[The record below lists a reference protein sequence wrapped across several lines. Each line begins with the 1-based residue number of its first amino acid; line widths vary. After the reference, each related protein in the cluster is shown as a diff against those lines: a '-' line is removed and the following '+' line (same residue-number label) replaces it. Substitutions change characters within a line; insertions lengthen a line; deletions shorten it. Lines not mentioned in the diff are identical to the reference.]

1 MSDTIISRD
10 DVIRWVQTYAQ
21 VIADNRTYLTELDAA
36 IGDADHGAN
45 MDRGFKAVLAKLPSL
60 TEKDITTLLKTI
72 GMTLLSS
79 VGGAG
84 GPLFGTL
91 FIQAGQAATGKAE
104 LTLADWA
111 AMLDAATNGVIN
123 RGKAA
128 VGDKT
133 MVDALVPAV
142 QALKDALSANQ
153 SLADALASSAQA
165 AERGLQSTL
174 PLVARKGRASYLGE
188 RSAGHLDPG
197 ATSTWLLLK
206 AAADTWGKA

>member
-1 MSDTIISRD
+1 MSQTTISRAD
-10 DVIRWVQTYAQ
+10 IVRWIQSYAQ

-60 TEKDITTLLKTI
+60 IEKDIATILKTT

-91 FIQAGQAATGKAE
+91 FMQAGQAATGKTE
-104 LTLADWA
+104 LTLADWT
-111 AMLDAATNGVIN
+111 AMLDAATTGVTN

-133 MVDALVPAV
+133 MLDALVPAA
-142 QALKDALSANQ
+142 QALHEALSANQ
-153 SLADALASSAQA
+153 PLADALRHSAQA

-174 PLVARKGRASYLGE
+174 PMVAHKGRASYLGE

-206 AAADTWGKA
+206 AAADTWGNA

>member
-1 MSDTIISRD
+1 MSQTTISRD
-10 DVIRWVQTYAQ
+10 DIVRWIQAYAQ

-60 TEKDITTLLKTI
+60 IEKDIATILKTT

-91 FIQAGQAATGKAE
+91 FMQAGQAATGKTE
-104 LTLADWA
+104 LTLADWS
-111 AMLDAATNGVIN
+111 AMLDAATTGVTN

-133 MVDALVPAV
+133 MLDALVPAA
-142 QALKDALSANQ
+142 QALHEALSVNQ
-153 SLADALASSAQA
+153 PLADALRHSAQA

-174 PLVARKGRASYLGE
+174 PMVAHKGRASYLGE

-197 ATSTWLLLK
+197 ATSTCLLLK
-206 AAADTWGKA
+206 AAADTWGNA

>member
-10 DVIRWVQTYAQ
+10 DVIHWVQTYAQ

-104 LTLADWA
+104 LTLSDWA

-142 QALKDALSANQ
+142 QALKEALGANLSLPDAL
-153 SLADALASSAQA
+153 LRSAQA

>member
-10 DVIRWVQTYAQ
+10 DIIRWVQTYAQ
-21 VIADNRTYLTELDAA
+21 VIVDNRTYLTELDAA

-91 FIQAGQAATGKAE
+91 FIQAGQAATGKTE

-111 AMLDAATNGVIN
+111 AMLDAATSGVIN

-142 QALKDALSANQ
+142 QALQDALSANQ
-153 SLADALASSAQA
+153 SLADALRSSAQA

>member
-1 MSDTIISRD
+1 MSDTTLNRD
-10 DVIRWVQTYAQ
+10 DILRWLQAYAQ
-21 VIADNRTYLTELDAA
+21 VIADNRAYLTELDAA

-45 MDRGFKAVLAKLPSL
+45 MDRGFKAVQAKLPSL
-60 TEKDITTLLKTI
+60 AEKDITTILKTV
-72 GMTLLSS
+72 GMTLLST

-84 GPLFGTL
+84 GPLFGTI
-91 FIQAGQAATGKAE
+91 FIQAGQAATGKSE
-104 LTLADWA
+104 LALADWA

-133 MVDALVPAV
+133 MLDALVPAV
-142 QALKDALSANQ
+142 QALKDALNANQ
-153 SLADALASSAQA
+153 TLGAALQLSAQA
-165 AERGLQSTL
+165 AKKGLQSTL

-197 ATSTWLLLK
+197 ATSAMLLLK
-206 AAADTWGKA
+206 TAADTWGKA